1 MVPSR
6 AFPLSLSLSLF
17 DTNTSV
23 VVQRKKRDAWRSTN
37 LCYNVCGLS
46 QSEEEEDQEEEEE
59 RREKSVKR

>member
-23 VVQRKKRDAWRSTN
+23 VVQRKKRDAWRSPTN
-37 LCYNVCGLS
+37 LCYYVCKAFPKAKKKTKKKKN
-46 QSEEEEDQEEEEE
+46 EE
-59 RREKSVKR
+59 KRASR